1 MATVTVP
8 TVTAT
13 TPRCERVKIATERS
27 GDRATTTVYLEGNR
41 GWRRVGFVQHSTL
54 WAAEVLRDNGVS
66 RYRTTWYSWPG
77 QPGMIAGELPTRL
90 DATVR
95 KLVAQQRDA
104 VRAQRAEDLAELRTG
119 PGCSVKVV
127 DTAEGCTVWGAGLPT
142 MPTMPR
148 RWAARAVELLSA
160 CSSWGAQLEE
170 AYRIAQAVEATRPA
184 PCS

>member
-8 TVTAT
+8 TLTAV
-13 TPRCERVKIATERS
+13 TPRCERVKIATERN
-27 GDRATTTVYLEGNR
+27 GDRATTTVYVEGNR

-54 WAAEVLRDNGVS
+54 WAAEVLADNGVS

-104 VRAQRAEDLAELRTG
+104 VRAQRAAQAAELRAG
-119 PGCSVKVV
+119 PGCRVKVV
-127 DTAEGCTVWGAGLPT
+127 DTAEGCTVWGAGLPV
-142 MPTMPR
+142 MPVMPAA
-148 RWAARAVELLSA
+148 WAARAVELLGA
-160 CSSWGAQLEE
+160 CDSWGAQLAE
-170 AYRIAQAVEATRPA
+170 AERIAAAVEASRA
-184 PCS
+184 A